1 MIARRNTL
9 LITALSLCVAGCP
22 KQEPAA
28 TTPTSLPGDAPE
40 DSEATTDESV
50 ALAEA
55 ERVPPEEPEPEPPKV
70 PELTACPAN
79 PKSPHTG
86 KVVAPKADDL
96 AAYLADCPGDGAL
109 YATFETSMGAIHCQL
124 FADKTPMTVAN
135 FVGLARGLKPFRN
148 PESGKVEQRRF
159 FDGQRFH
166 RVIPEFMIQGGCP
179 LGTGTGN
186 PGYTF
191 DDEFD
196 PSLRHDQPGTL
207 SMANAGPGTN
217 GSQFFIT
224 EVPTPHLDDKHT
236 VFGRCLEVDVVKAIA
251 RVPKEPGSTS
261 TPLKPVMLERVVI
274 SRAAP

>member
-1 MIARRNTL
+1 MNARTTALFIA
-9 LITALSLCVAGCP
+9 ALSLAVAGCP

-28 TTPTSLPGDAPE
+28 TTPTNLPGDAPE
-40 DSEATTDESV
+40 DGEAKANDAVVAEDTEAT
-50 ALAEA
+50 
-55 ERVPPEEPEPEPPKV
+55 PPEEPKPEPIKV
-70 PELTACPAN
+70 PELTRCPTN

-86 KVVAPKADDL
+86 KVRPPTAEDL
-96 AAYLADCPGDGAL
+96 KTYVADCPGEGPL
-109 YATFETSMGAIHCQL
+109 YATFVTSKGTIHCKL

-135 FVGLARGLKPFRN
+135 FIGLARGLKPFLN
-148 PESGKVEQRRF
+148 PETGKVEQRRF

-166 RVIPEFMIQGGCP
+166 RVIPDFMIQGGCP
-179 LGTGTGN
+179 LGTGYGN

-207 SMANAGPGTN
+207 SMANSGPSTN

-236 VFGRCLEVDVVKAIA
+236 VFGRCLEIGVVKEIA
-251 RVPKEPGSTS
+251 RVPKKAGSTS
-261 TPLKPVMLERVVI
+261 TPEPPVMLERVEI
-274 SRAAP
+274 SRANP